1 MNEKAVIILSGG
13 IDSSTL
19 CYKYA
24 VDNFDIYSLTINYGQ
39 RHSREVESAK
49 IIAGNL
55 GISHKVADLSPLKHL
70 LYGSALTDPGVE
82 VPRVPEK
89 TEYFETLKSTIVP
102 NRNAI
107 FLSIAIGYAQSI
119 GANSIF
125 FGAHHSDRGV
135 YPDCRKEFVEAFEIA
150 ERLANDNQNLKI
162 EAPFVD
168 MDKSEI
174 VKLGS
179 KLQVP
184 FESTWTCYVGG
195 ELHCGNCSACNE
207 RKRAFTDSGIKDPT
221 KYKN

>member
-24 VDNFDIYSLTINYGQ
+24 SDNFDIYSLTIIYGQ
-39 RHSREVESAK
+39 RHLREVESAK
-49 IIAGNL
+49 NVANTL
-55 GISHKVADLSPLKHL
+55 GISHRVVDLSPSNQL
-70 LYGSALTDPGVE
+70 LTGSALTDPDVE
-82 VPRVPEK
+82 VPKVPEK
-89 TEYFETLKSTIVP
+89 AEHFETLKSTIVP

-135 YPDCRKEFVEAFEIA
+135 YPDCRKEFVEAFEAA
-150 ERLANDNQNLKI
+150 ERLANDNNNLKV
-162 EAPFVD
+162 EAPFVN

-184 FESTWTCYVGG
+184 YEITWTCYVGG
-195 ELHCGNCSACNE
+195 ELHCGTCSACNE
-207 RKRAFTDSGIKDPT
+207 RKRAFSESGITDPT
-221 KYKN
+221 RYQN

>member
-1 MNEKAVIILSGG
+1 MKEKAVIILSGG
-13 IDSSTL
+13 IDSTTL

-24 VDNFDIYSLTINYGQ
+24 RDNYDIYSLTIIYGQ

-49 IIAGNL
+49 EVAKSL
-55 GISHKVADLSPLKHL
+55 GISHKVIDLSPLKQL
-70 LYGSALTDPGVE
+70 LSGSALTDWGVD

-89 TEYFETLKSTIVP
+89 TEHFETLKTTIVP

-119 GANSIF
+119 GADSIF

-162 EAPFVD
+162 EAPFVS

-174 VKLGS
+174 VQLGNKLE
-179 KLQVP
+179 VP

-195 ELHCGNCSACNE
+195 ELHCGTCSACNE
-207 RKRAFTDSGIKDPT
+207 RKRAFSESGIEDPT
-221 KYKN
+221 EYQN